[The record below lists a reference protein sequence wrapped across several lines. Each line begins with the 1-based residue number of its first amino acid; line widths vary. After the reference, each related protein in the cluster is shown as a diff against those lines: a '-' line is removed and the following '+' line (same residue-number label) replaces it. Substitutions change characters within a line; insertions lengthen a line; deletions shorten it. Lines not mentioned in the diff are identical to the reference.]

1 MPYEARIWDIDRSN
15 KSAQRFSES
24 QKVSRANLKLPRSQ
38 KEHWAKLAA
47 GVKES
52 SQTDKRRQQS
62 KTS

>member
-1 MPYEARIWDIDRSN
+1 MKLEYGTWTGQI
-15 KSAQRFSES
+15 KVTYRFSEY
-24 QKVSRANLKLPRSQ
+24 QKVSRANLKLSRSQ

-62 KTS
+62 KTN